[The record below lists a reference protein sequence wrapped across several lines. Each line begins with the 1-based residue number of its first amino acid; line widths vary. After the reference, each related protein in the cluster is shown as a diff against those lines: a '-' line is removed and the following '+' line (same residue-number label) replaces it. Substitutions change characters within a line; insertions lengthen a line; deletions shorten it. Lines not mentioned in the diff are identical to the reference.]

1 VNMCEPT
8 WASFSAIALHRDRCI
23 LARACYGNS
32 NAHGNAK
39 INVMHA
45 DARTA
50 YERKKV
56 SNEHERR

>member
-1 VNMCEPT
+1 MAWFLFGVLWEP
-8 WASFSAIALHRDRCI
+8 
-23 LARACYGNS
+23 